1 MEDAAAEVRRR
12 EAEASRREE
21 EKAEALANAAALE
34 RANEIARRREEE
46 FVLELERLES
56 RRARRRALREKR
68 ADARTVRSILS
79 AAGRRPE
86 PSHYAV
92 LGMGWWIRM
101 VGGGGWYLGPLRIVP
116 GITTRTVR
124 RAYRTRSRQVHPD
137 KNRDGR
143 AEEAF
148 RALEDSLDVLADD
161 GRRRSYDL
169 RVVER
174 RRRRAGQVWGTA
186 RDALGMGSGAALG
199 TFRAARRVL
208 GPVATPLFVLGALMV

>member
-1 MEDAAAEVRRR
+1 MEGAAAEVRRR
-12 EAEASRREE
+12 EAEAARRAEE
-21 EKAEALANAAALE
+21 EAEALARAAASE
-34 RANEIARRREEE
+34 RATEIARRREED
-46 FVLELERLES
+46 FVRELERLES

-68 ADARTVRSILS
+68 ADARTVRSILA

-101 VGGGGWYLGPLRIVP
+101 VGGGGWNLGPLRIVP
-116 GITTRTVR
+116 GITSRTVR